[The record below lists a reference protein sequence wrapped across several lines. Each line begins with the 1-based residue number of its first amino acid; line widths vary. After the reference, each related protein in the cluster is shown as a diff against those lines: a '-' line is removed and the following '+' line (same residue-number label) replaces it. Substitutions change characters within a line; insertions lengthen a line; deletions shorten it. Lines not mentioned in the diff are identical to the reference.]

1 MLGTN
6 DARFAQQFATLA
18 RLEASMNP
26 AVSRILVPVDFS
38 PHSDLALRYAAPF
51 ARRLEAAVELL
62 HVVDDRMGNPV
73 WTSEFPIFD
82 LSDFL
87 KNLIAEAEAQLER
100 YRGMAELAR
109 VRTAI
114 TVRTG
119 QPAKTIIEHAR
130 TGGVALIVMGT
141 HGRSG
146 LAHLFMGSVAEHVVR
161 HAPCPVVTMRDFAT
175 GDKTELT
182 RMAQPA
188 TLGFALG
195 HFGTS
200 RE

>member
-1 MLGTN
+1 
-6 DARFAQQFATLA
+6 
-18 RLEASMNP
+18 MNL

-38 PHSDLALRYAAPF
+38 PHSELALRYAA
-51 ARRLEAAVELL
+51 ALASRLEASVELL
-62 HVVDDRMGNPV
+62 HVMDDRIGSPV
-73 WTSEFPIFD
+73 WTSEVPVPD
-82 LSDFL
+82 LSDL
-87 KNLIAEAEAQLER
+87 RKNVIADAEDQLER
-100 YRGMAELAR
+100 YRAVAELAR
-109 VRTAI
+109 VRTAT

-119 QPAKTIIEHAR
+119 QPSKTIIEHAR
-130 TGGVALIVMGT
+130 TGGIGLIVMGT